1 VKIVSLMAENFK
13 RLVAVEI
20 TPTGNVVQITGKN
33 ANGKSSCLD
42 AISVALEGLE
52 VCPGEPIRKGEKKAQ
67 IRVKLAGERELT
79 VTRKF
84 ARKEEGGYTSS
95 LTVESADGAMF
106 KSPQKLLDELLGEL
120 AFDPL
125 EFTRMKSGEQYD
137 SMRSFVPGVDFKL
150 IDAQNLADYNRRT
163 EVNRQVKQAEAAADI
178 IIVPQD
184 TPVEPI
190 DEQALAD
197 ELKAAGI
204 LNADV
209 ERRKALRVQAA
220 KDVENYRDQAQRT
233 LDKIAPEL
241 EEINQRLNA
250 ALSAIDEQIATLNR
264 QREALLNQSDPDFQ
278 AAEKKLRDEAAEFTR
293 KADELQARLAS
304 AEKLPDIV
312 DVDAITER
320 MSRARIINANVE
332 RARQKAAHQA
342 VAAKYQA
349 ESKALTEAMEARTA
363 AKDQAIAN
371 AKMPV
376 AGLGFGDGE
385 VLLNGVPFAQASSAE
400 QLRTSCAIA
409 MAKNPTLRV
418 CFIRDGSLL
427 DEDGM
432 KLIADL
438 AEQLQFQIF
447 VEKVDSTG
455 KLGFVIED
463 GHVRQADAAG
473 ERSAA

>member
-1 VKIVSLMAENFK
+1 MKIVSLMAENFK

-42 AISVALEGLE
+42 AISVALEGLD
-52 VCPGEPIRKGEKKAQ
+52 VCPGEPIRKGEKKSQ
-67 IRVKLAGERELT
+67 IRVKLGGERELT

-137 SMRSFVPGVDFKL
+137 AMRSFVPGVDFNL

-163 EVNRQVKQAEAAADI
+163 EVNRQVKQSEAAADM
-178 IIVPQD
+178 IIVPAD

-190 DEQALAD
+190 DEAALAD
-197 ELKAAGI
+197 ELKAAGV

-209 ERRKALRVQAA
+209 ERRKGLRAQAA
-220 KDVENYRDQAQRT
+220 KDVAGYREQAKLA
-233 LDKIAPEL
+233 LDAIAPEI
-241 EEINQRLNA
+241 EEINQRLNT
-250 ALSAIDEQIATLNR
+250 ALAEIDAQIAVLTKK
-264 QREALLNQSDPDFQ
+264 REALLDQSDPDFQ
-278 AAEKKLRDEAAEFTR
+278 AVEKKLRDQAATFTR
-293 KADELQARLAS
+293 TADDLQARIDG
-304 AEKLPDIV
+304 AEALPAIV
-312 DVDAITER
+312 DTDAITER
-320 MSRARIINANVE
+320 MSKARIINANVE
-332 RARQKAAHQA
+332 RARQRAAHNA
-342 VAAKYQA
+342 TAAKYLA
-349 ESKALTEAMEARTA
+349 ESKALTDAIDARTA

-376 AGLGFGDGE
+376 PGLGFGAGE

-427 DEDGM
+427 DEEGM
-432 KLIADL
+432 RLIAEM

-455 KLGFVIED
+455 KIGFVIED
-463 GHVRQADAAG
+463 GQVRQASEKAA
-473 ERSAA
+473 